1 METDAKCNFAE
12 RSHIIA
18 LRNSVVISSCRRKLA
33 VEWVVAVL
41 REYILI

>member
-41 REYILI
+41 REYMLI